1 MSLTVEHLS
10 FRYGKRLILDDI
22 SFSVP
27 AGSVLAL
34 LGQNGTG
41 KTTLLKSLC
50 GILEPFEG
58 KSLADEEELF
68 KMPIGKRAKY
78 VAYVPQHMG
87 NIFPVRVI
95 DAVMM
100 GRMPFV
106 RFHPGQEDK
115 EMVYSLIKKMEL
127 ERYAFSKIT
136 ELSGGERQRVFIAR
150 ALAQQPRILL
160 LDEPTSSMDMKNQL
174 HTMTIVRQLA
184 KEENLTVVVSIHD
197 LNLAAMFCSRF
208 LMLKDGKIF
217 ASGSA
222 QEVITEQNIREVYG
236 VDTKILP
243 IENCRHMVL
252 KNTAR

>member
-1 MSLTVEHLS
+1 MSLTVENIS

-22 SFSVP
+22 SFSAA
-27 AGSVLAL
+27 AGSVMAL

-50 GILEPFEG
+50 GILEPFAG
-58 KSLADEEELF
+58 RSCADGRDLLA
-68 KMPIGKRAKY
+68 MPVGQRAKC

-87 NIFPVRVI
+87 NVFPVRVV

-106 RFHPGQEDK
+106 RFQPGKKDK
-115 EMVYSLIKKMEL
+115 ELVYALIEKMEL
-127 ERYAFSKIT
+127 ERYAFTKIT

-150 ALAQQPRILL
+150 ALAQQPQILL

-174 HTMTIVRQLA
+174 HTMEIVGQLA
-184 KEENLTVVVSIHD
+184 REEQLTVVISIHD
-197 LNLAAMFCSRF
+197 LNLAAMFCDQF

-217 ASGSA
+217 AFGSA
-222 QEVITEQNIREVYG
+222 KEVITEENIREVYG
-236 VDTKILP
+236 VNTEIMP
-243 IENCRHMVL
+243 IDGCRHMVL
-252 KNTAR
+252 KRTV

>member
-1 MSLTVEHLS
+1 MSLKVENIS

-22 SFSVP
+22 SFSV
-27 AGSVLAL
+27 ATGSVMAL

-50 GILEPFEG
+50 SILEPFAG
-58 KSLADEEELF
+58 KSCVDGENLF
-68 KMPIGKRAKY
+68 EMPVGTRAKY

-87 NIFPVRVI
+87 NIFPVRVV

-106 RFHPGQEDK
+106 RFNPGKKDK
-115 EMVYSLIKKMEL
+115 ELVYELIEKMEL
-127 ERYAFSKIT
+127 ERYAFTKIT

-150 ALAQQPRILL
+150 ALAQQPQILL

-174 HTMTIVRQLA
+174 HTMEIVRQLSG
-184 KEENLTVVVSIHD
+184 EEQLTVVISIHD
-197 LNLAAMFCSRF
+197 LNLAAMFCDQF

-217 ASGSA
+217 SLGSA
-222 QEVITEQNIREVYG
+222 EKVITEENIREVYG
-236 VDTKILP
+236 VSTEIMP
-243 IENCRHMVL
+243 IDGCRHMVL
-252 KNTAR
+252 KRTV